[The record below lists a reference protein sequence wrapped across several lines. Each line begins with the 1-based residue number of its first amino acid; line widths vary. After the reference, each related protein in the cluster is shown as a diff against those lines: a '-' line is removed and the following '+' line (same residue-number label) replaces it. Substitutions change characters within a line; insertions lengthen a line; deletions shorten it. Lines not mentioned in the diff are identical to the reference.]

1 MAKWFYGFFET
12 YPARFT
18 FHEAKVLIDGVWRK
32 FNAAGSCQSHPR
44 PALAAGKAKLG

>member
-18 FHEAKVLIDGVWRK
+18 FHEAKVLIDGVWLK
-32 FNAAGSCQSHPR
+32 FNAAEVASSATVVDSDDDGER
-44 PALAAGKAKLG
+44 K